1 MPGTAALSSIRHT
14 VHDSPIGRL
23 TLVRDGDGLTGL
35 YFPGHWTRPD
45 RSTWGARVNASDDRG
60 FDRAIAQLDEYFAG
74 RRRAFDLPLSPA
86 GSAAARHVWALL
98 REIPYG
104 RTTTYGAL
112 AERIGGGISAPAVG
126 EFVGSNP
133 LSILIPCHRVV
144 GATGKLVGYAGG
156 LVRKRFLLE
165 LEQAIPAG
173 LW

>member
-1 MPGTAALSSIRHT
+1 MATTAVATSTRHT
-14 VHDSPIGRL
+14 VINSPIGRL
-23 TLVRDGDGLTGL
+23 TLVRDGHGLTGL

-45 RSTWGARVNASDDRG
+45 RSTWGPRVHASDDRG

-74 RRRAFDLPLSPA
+74 RRRAFDLPLAAA
-86 GSAAARHVWALL
+86 GSAAAQQVWALL

-112 AERIGGGISAPAVG
+112 AEGIGDGISPLAVG
-126 EFVGSNP
+126 EYVGSNP

-156 LVRKRFLLE
+156 LERKRFLLE